1 MIGWGL
7 SCDVEVSQIG
17 AAVAAATT
25 HATSDGA
32 NIGRAT
38 YGRVEAFT
46 DAPRLFAI
54 QSPDAKIAS
63 VAPGVDAPA
72 SIFDVPR
79 DPTNTR
85 IWRSIQGRV

>member
-1 MIGWGL
+1 MIGGGL
-7 SCDVEVSQIG
+7 SCDVKVSQIG
-17 AAVAAATT
+17 TAVATATT
-25 HATSDGA
+25 HATPDGA
-32 NIGRAT
+32 NVGRAT
-38 YGRVEAFT
+38 NGRIKSFT